1 MLILLAAAPALA
13 LDLSIEASV
22 LGTAESWSLQDIEY
36 GVQEPLLI
44 TVDKKHA
51 YRLDVVLSE
60 HDAGVACSI
69 TLVSMKTSWRGKT
82 TETVLSRPSLITR
95 LGQEASIKQGI
106 KKALR
111 PETTLFEV
119 ALIAQD

>member
-1 MLILLAAAPALA
+1 MLALLAAAPAMA

-22 LGTAESWSLQDIEY
+22 LGSAESWSLQDIEY

-44 TVDKKHA
+44 TVDKKRA

-69 TLVSMKTSWRGKT
+69 TVVSMKTSWRGKT
-82 TETVLSRPSLITR
+82 TETVLSRPSLITM
-95 LGQEASIKQGI
+95 LGQEASIKQ
-106 KKALR
+106 ALR
-111 PETTLFEV
+111 PETTFLEV
-119 ALIAQD
+119 TLIAQD